1 MSSGDDFLA
10 SSESNLDEHQRADD
24 ELLSAVGGLED
35 DADSDDDDN
44 DDDNSYKN
52 NPINA
57 QESDDSDDDL
67 ISKPFKDLTLLNKTL
82 DPSTDF
88 STWSKERNVALI
100 DQLLSIA
107 DPVLT
112 DGMLNFLNSDGV
124 LDLLLDNILLK
135 GQDRMNENTDPDI
148 ISKSYKVLS
157 ILAPQQHLTSQ
168 NGMHGSSSQALPQSN
183 RVLLSENANV
193 ILKKVTEGFKNDSGG
208 NFYHLAAVV
217 AYYLEHLPEIFL
229 GVAGKNA
236 ASVRR
241 YLGPIFECLGE
252 NAVGELILK
261 LILLQTPLT
270 WKYRLTLSDTKVLLT
285 LTQTACRNKDEDSFR
300 VIKDLISKLRVDS
313 GGEILLNPL
322 GYCEVVET
330 LVECGSGGMDVVNYI
345 MEMMEGDEVG
355 IPQGQFGGEVRVD
368 NQLSKLRPH
377 IANMVQ
383 AVKDKVI
390 EQVLAEPASPLP
402 PVKHTSGPPITPFT
416 SSRLEAVELLARI
429 VKLKGGEV
437 KPEVWLKMGEW
448 YFTYSENDLFHLH
461 FYNLL
466 HTTLLSAPDSLKPL
480 MKDGKFITEA
490 VKRYEAEG
498 PFNRGSCLRCLNAVR
513 LKIEGD
519 PPSTFLR
526 QYLSSHDQ
534 WKSFLPK
541 LVAQTISNLQPGN
554 GISVPGESGFG
565 VEENVGLGSEF
576 ARDMGFEGEAYV
588 AEEGAKRKRKKKKK
602 KKKKGGGNESSGT
615 EESTEESEDGGEDE

>member
-1 MSSGDDFLA
+1 MSISSRISSGDNFGLTP
-10 SSESNLDEHQRADD
+10 SSED
-24 ELLSAVGGLED
+24 ELDLTSTLNMNGLVDD
-35 DADSDDDDN
+35 DADSDDNDN
-44 DDDNSYKN
+44 YPHNT
-52 NPINA
+52 INA
-57 QESDDSDDDL
+57 QESDDSDGDD
-67 ISKPFKDLTLLNKTL
+67 SKDGVTGPFKDLNLTL
-82 DPSTDF
+82 DPSADF

-100 DQLLSIA
+100 DQLLEIS
-107 DPVLT
+107 DPMLT
-112 DGMLNFLNSDGV
+112 DGMLNFLNSEGV
-124 LDLLLDNILLK
+124 LDLLLDNMLLK
-135 GQDRMNENTDPDI
+135 GQERMKENTDSTI
-148 ISKSYKVLS
+148 INKSFKVLN
-157 ILAPQQHLTSQ
+157 ILAPQHNVNNANQMGQTSQ
-168 NGMHGSSSQALPQSN
+168 SLPQSN
-183 RVLLSENANV
+183 RVLLTENAAV

-217 AYYLEHLPEIFL
+217 DYYLTNLPEVFL

-241 YLGPIFECLGE
+241 FLGPIFSCLGE

-261 LILLQTPLT
+261 LVTLQTPLT

-300 VIKDLISKLRVDS
+300 VIKDLIGKLRIDS

-330 LVECGSGGMDVVNYI
+330 LVECGEGGMDVVNYV

-355 IPQGQFGGEVRVD
+355 IPQGQFGGEIRVD
-368 NQLSKLRPH
+368 NQLKPLRSK
-377 IANMVQ
+377 IAAMVE

-390 EQVLAEPASPLP
+390 DRVLAAPANPLA
-402 PVKHTSGPPITPFT
+402 PVKHTSGAPIIPFT

-429 VKLKGGEV
+429 VRLKGSEV
-437 KPEVWLKMGEW
+437 KPEVWTKMGEW
-448 YFTYSENDLFHLH
+448 YFTYSENDLYHHH
-461 FYNLL
+461 FYNIL
-466 HTTLLSAPDSLKPL
+466 HTTLLNCPDSLKSL
-480 MKDGKFITEA
+480 VKDGKFITEA
-490 VKRYEAEG
+490 VKNYEAEG
-498 PFNRGSCLRCLNAVR
+498 PFNRGSCLRCLNSVR

-541 LVAQTISNLQPGN
+541 LVEQTISNLKPGN

-565 VEENVGLGSEF
+565 VEESVGLGSEF
-576 ARDMGFEGEAYV
+576 ARDLGFDGEAYV

-602 KKKKGGGNESSGT
+602 KKKKGGNESSGT
-615 EESTEESEDGGEDE
+615 EESTEESEGGDDDEE